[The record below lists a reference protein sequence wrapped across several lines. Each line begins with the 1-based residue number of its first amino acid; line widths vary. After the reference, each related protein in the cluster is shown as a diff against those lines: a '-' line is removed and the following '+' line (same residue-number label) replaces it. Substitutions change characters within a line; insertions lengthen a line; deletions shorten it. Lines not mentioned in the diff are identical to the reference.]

1 MRRALVA
8 VAALAGLCGAADR
21 ASAQVIYY
29 STPYYYNSPFN
40 PTVRTYS
47 TPVMYS
53 TYTSPIVV
61 PTRFVYPPFGTV
73 GYNFPPNAAGEAMA
87 AAAAAATK
95 TETKTE
101 TKTTEKG
108 KESTVTEKTTAAGT
122 TAAGQGP
129 AGYIQPYPAF
139 RQIGYSTYTTAPLPV
154 GWVYY
159 SGDAYNAPSA
169 HFYTPYAYA
178 PYADRYVPSY
188 YQAAASS
195 ATPNMNYGAYATPYY
210 QIQYGQGYGGW
221 GMGRGW
227 GGWGRGWSWGW

>member
-1 MRRALVA
+1 MRRGLV
-8 VAALAGLCGAADR
+8 VLAALAGLCALADR

-29 STPYYYNSPFN
+29 STPFYYNSPFN

-73 GYNFPPNAAGEAMA
+73 GYDHPPNAINATLTPVA
-87 AAAAAATK
+87 AKVETTKSETPKATA
-95 TETKTE
+95 
-101 TKTTEKG
+101 
-108 KESTVTEKTTAAGT
+108 SAGT
-122 TAAGQGP
+122 ATAGGATATATATRP

-159 SGDAYNAPSA
+159 SGDAYNAPSS
-169 HFYTPYAYA
+169 HFYTPYAAGPAYD
-178 PYADRYVPSY
+178 PYVPY
-188 YQAAASS
+188 YYSAAA
-195 ATPNMNYGAYATPYY
+195 AANTAPMNYGAYASPYF

-221 GMGRGW
+221 GSGRGW
-227 GGWGRGWSWGW
+227 GGWGRGWTWGW

>member
-1 MRRALVA
+1 MRRGLV
-8 VAALAGLCGAADR
+8 VVTALAGLCGLADR

-73 GYNFPPNAAGEAMA
+73 GYDNPPNAIQTTFAKPADA
-87 AAAAAATK
+87 ADRSAAT
-95 TETKTE
+95 TA
-101 TKTTEKG
+101 
-108 KESTVTEKTTAAGT
+108 TVTTAAGT
-122 TAAGQGP
+122 TTTATAVRP
-129 AGYIQPYPAF
+129 AGSIQPYPAF
-139 RQIGYSTYTTAPLPV
+139 RQIGFSTYTTAPLPV

-159 SGDAYNAPSA
+159 SGDAYNAPSS
-169 HFYTPYAYA
+169 HFYTPYAA
-178 PYADRYVPSY
+178 GPAHDASVPYY
-188 YQAAASS
+188 YSAAA
-195 ATPNMNYGAYATPYY
+195 AANTGPMNYGAYASPYF
-210 QIQYGQGYGGW
+210 QTQFGEGYGGW